1 MKNKWI
7 ILTLMQAVIS
17 LVAGILLSKMSLI
30 GRVGVA
36 TFYTEYGFLKH
47 WYKGF
52 AAVFIVQLLLI
63 AVLWIV
69 KRITTYKNFSIV
81 NLAFII
87 LGLLGLFYTY
97 YDFTSTSH
105 KYMNSQFHTG
115 GYLFWAGCFV
125 TCIYFFFARVKPKPV
140 VPATEI
146 PVTEDAIANN
156 NDNLET

>member
-7 ILTLMQAVIS
+7 ILILIQAIIS
-17 LVAGILLSKMSLI
+17 LISGILLSKMSVI
-30 GRVGVA
+30 GKIGVS
-36 TFYTEYGFLKH
+36 TVYTEYGFLKH

-52 AAVFIVQLLLI
+52 AAVFIIQLLLI
-63 AVLWIV
+63 AILWIV

-81 NLAFII
+81 NLALII

-115 GYLFWAGCFV
+115 GYLFWAGWFV
-125 TCIYFFFARVKPKPV
+125 TCLYFFFARVKPKPK
-140 VPATEI
+140 PIDTEPI
-146 PVTEDAIANN
+146 NTTEQTS
-156 NDNLET
+156 DNL

>member
-1 MKNKWI
+1 MRNKWI
-7 ILTLMQAVIS
+7 ILTLIQAVIS
-17 LVAGILLSKMSLI
+17 LVAGILLSKMSLVGRI
-30 GRVGVA
+30 GVS
-36 TFYTEYGFLKH
+36 TLYTEYGFLKH

-52 AAVFIVQLLLI
+52 AAVFIIQLLLI

-81 NLAFII
+81 NLVFII
-87 LGLLGLFYTY
+87 LGLLGLLYTY
-97 YDFTSTSH
+97 YDFTSTNH

-115 GYLFWAGCFV
+115 SYLVWAGWFV

-140 VPATEI
+140 VSAPET

-156 NDNLET
+156 NDVL

>member
-1 MKNKWI
+1 MKNKWV
-7 ILTLMQAVIS
+7 ILTLIQAIIS
-17 LVAGILLSKMSLI
+17 LVAGILFSKMSLMGRI
-30 GRVGVA
+30 GVS

-63 AVLWIV
+63 AILWIV
-69 KRITTYKNFSIV
+69 KRITSYKNFSIV

-115 GYLFWAGCFV
+115 GYLFWAGWFV
-125 TCIYFFFARVKPKPV
+125 TCIYFFFARVKPKPAITDMEPKV
-140 VPATEI
+140 I
-146 PVTEDAIANN
+146 EDADWKNS
-156 NDNLET
+156 DNL

>member
-7 ILTLMQAVIS
+7 ILILIQAIIS
-17 LVAGILLSKMSLI
+17 LISGILLSKMSVI
-30 GRVGVA
+30 GKIGVS
-36 TFYTEYGFLKH
+36 TVYTEYVFLKH

-52 AAVFIVQLLLI
+52 AAVFIIQLLLI
-63 AVLWIV
+63 AILWIV

-81 NLAFII
+81 NLALII

-115 GYLFWAGCFV
+115 GYLFWAGWFV
-125 TCIYFFFARVKPKPV
+125 TCLYFFFARVKPKPALIV
-140 VPATEI
+140 KDEI
-146 PVTEDAIANN
+146 KPI
-156 NDNLET
+156 NDDGADLEI